1 MGKRSAGTSQPSKG
15 AEPEAQPASA
25 RKGNG
30 AALGDDGTTT
40 AAAEDPGV
48 EPAAADSENQESAD
62 TAAQAEGPSPAEQEI
77 EALRDQLL
85 RLAADFD
92 NYRKRTQREMED
104 VRNYGITGLLHDVLP
119 VLDNLA
125 RALAHAE
132 SDKHPIVDGVRLVVK
147 QFNDVLGR
155 YGVKGFDSI
164 GAPFDPE
171 RHEAVAQMAT
181 ANAQPGT
188 ILEEMQRGYV
198 LRDRLLRPAK
208 VVVAAPPAAS
218 EATEA
223 ADAE

>member
-1 MGKRSAGTSQPSKG
+1 MGKRSAETSHPGKG
-15 AEPEAQPASA
+15 AEPHAHPASTH
-25 RKGNG
+25 KGNG
-30 AALGDDGTTT
+30 AANGDDVTTPVV
-40 AAAEDPGV
+40 AEDPGA
-48 EPAAADSENQESAD
+48 ETAAADSRGYEAAGA
-62 TAAQAEGPSPAEQEI
+62 TAQAESPSPAEQEI
-77 EALRDQLL
+77 GALRDQLL

-132 SDKHPIVDGVRLVVK
+132 GDKHPIVEGVRLVVK
-147 QFNDVLGR
+147 QFNDMLGR
-155 YGVKGFDSI
+155 YGVTGFDSV

-171 RHEAVAQMAT
+171 RHEAVAQMPT

-188 ILEEMQRGYV
+188 ILEEMQRGYL

-208 VVVAAPPAAS
+208 VVVAAPPASA
-218 EATEA
+218 ATEA